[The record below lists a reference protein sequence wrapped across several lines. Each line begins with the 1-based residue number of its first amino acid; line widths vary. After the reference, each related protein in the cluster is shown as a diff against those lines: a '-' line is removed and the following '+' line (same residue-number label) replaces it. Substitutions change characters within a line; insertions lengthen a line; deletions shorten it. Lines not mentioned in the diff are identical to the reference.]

1 MADADRDTVLAWM
14 TANKA
19 GPAAAGRQF
28 GLPTNRIKQWL
39 HVARRRVAVAPAHP
53 ERPHLTI
60 LPPPEPV
67 KVALPPDLE
76 TLAQAV
82 IKMAL
87 ATLVRRLK
95 EGDASI
101 SDCAKAIAAIT
112 DRLDAF
118 GSIAKQTTA
127 PAAIESAQEVAA
139 EMARRRRV
147 KSS

>member
-14 TANKA
+14 TANKL
-19 GPAAAGRQF
+19 GAAAASRHF
-28 GLPTNRIKQWL
+28 GIPRNRIYQWE
-39 HVARRRVAVAPAHP
+39 HKARQGAAVNPT
-53 ERPHLTI
+53 RPHLTI

-82 IKMAL
+82 IRMSL

-101 SDCAKAIAAIT
+101 NDCAKAIAAIT

-127 PAAIESAQEVAA
+127 PAVIESAHEVAA